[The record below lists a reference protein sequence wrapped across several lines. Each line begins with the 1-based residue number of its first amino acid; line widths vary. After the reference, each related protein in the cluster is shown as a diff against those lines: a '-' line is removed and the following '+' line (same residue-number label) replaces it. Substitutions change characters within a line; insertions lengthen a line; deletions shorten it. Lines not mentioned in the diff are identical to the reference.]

1 MPEPESVK
9 TLIVIA
15 GPTAVGKTDVTLELA
30 QYLNCPILSADARQ
44 CYRELGIATAKP
56 TEEQLDLVPHH
67 FINSHSIFTAISA
80 AQYERYA
87 LEVLEEVF
95 QKNSF
100 CILTGGSGL
109 YIKAV
114 CEGLDSIPETP
125 PDIKRVLTRQWQEMG
140 LEPMLEKLKK
150 LDEAYYSKVDKS
162 NPRRVIR
169 ALEVA
174 ITTGKP
180 FSSFLSSF
188 HEGEPQPRHFKIV
201 KIGLNREREELYER
215 IDQRMDQMIARG
227 LFNEAQKLMEYE
239 DLVPLQTVGYQ
250 EVFEY
255 LKGNYQKEE
264 AVRLLKRNSRRYA
277 KRQLTWFRK
286 DQQYRWFHPDEF
298 QAILHYLENC

>member
-9 TLIVIA
+9 TLVVIA

-56 TEEQLDLVPHH
+56 TEEQLDLVPHY
-67 FINSHSIFTAISA
+67 FINSHSIFTAITA

-87 LEVLEEVF
+87 LEILEEVF

-109 YIKAV
+109 YIRAV

-125 PDIKRVLTRQWQEMG
+125 PDIKRVLTQQWQEMG
-140 LEPMLEKLKK
+140 LASLLTKLKE
-150 LDEAYYSKVDKS
+150 LDEVYYSKVDKS

-174 ITTGKP
+174 LATGKP

-188 HEGEPQPRHFKIV
+188 QQGKSQPRPFKIV
-201 KIGLNREREELYER
+201 KIGLDRERKELYER
-215 IDQRMDQMIARG
+215 IDQRMDQMIAQG
-227 LFNEAQKLMEYE
+227 LFNEAQDLIDYE

-250 EVFEY
+250 EVFDY
-255 LKGNYQKEE
+255 IKGKYQKQE
-264 AVRLLKRNSRRYA
+264 AIRLLKRNSRRYA

-298 QAILHYLENC
+298 QAILRYLENC